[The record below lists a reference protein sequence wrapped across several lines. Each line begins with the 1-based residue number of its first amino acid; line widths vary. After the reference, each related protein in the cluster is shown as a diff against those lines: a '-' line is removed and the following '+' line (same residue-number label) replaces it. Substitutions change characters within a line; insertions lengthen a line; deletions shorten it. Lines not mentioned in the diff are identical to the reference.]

1 MWFNFWTGGFLT
13 GLVLAKT
20 FQLLVL
26 PWPVLFFLL
35 ALLGLHSCRRQAW
48 LWAVCGFGC
57 GSFHNAPFPE
67 QPLAVVQS
75 TQHNPLQ
82 FFFSDLIVADASH
95 QRWQVRGYPESQ
107 GSVSDISA
115 KQRYFIF
122 ARPPNLHESNS
133 TVSAPAIVLKPRLHL
148 LHKTDNLTE
157 PVRSWIASITLGK
170 RQQLPRSLRD
180 SFRLLGLFHILVIS
194 GLHITIIAVAGKKI
208 IDLALRPLYI
218 VRLLTPITWILL
230 GKIISLLSCLL
241 ILLYGCMV
249 GFSPPAQRAVLIFI
263 VHQGYAWWES
273 DATLTQK
280 IKLVLFLQM
289 FFFPIGFLSDSLLLS
304 WGAYLIVLHCFQEVK
319 QAKSVGGRFA
329 ALLQGQLVITALI
342 LCFFKEL
349 SLLSIPLNI
358 LLLPLIPYIMLSGF
372 LLLLL
377 PRGDDSSY
385 LDRAV
390 TFVLSSTN
398 RKSCRNSL
406 YLQLVNRQHRQQ
418 CAATGCPV
426 RRFDHYGVKSK
437 RVCDEKRGR
446 VILGGTIEQ
455 QKLLG
460 RSKGSYR

>member
-20 FQLLVL
+20 FQLPVL
-26 PWPVLFFLL
+26 PWPLLVFMLVLLL
-35 ALLGLHSCRRQAW
+35 LRPCRRHTW
-48 LWAVCGFGC
+48 LWVVCGFGC

-82 FFFSDLIVADASH
+82 FFFSDLIVADVSH

-107 GSVSDISA
+107 GSVSYISA

-133 TVSAPAIVLKPRLHL
+133 TVSAPAVVLKPRLHL

-218 VRLLTPITWILL
+218 VRLLTPTTWILL
-230 GKIISLLSCLL
+230 GKIVSLSSCLL

-249 GFSPPAQRAVLIFI
+249 GFSSPAQRAVLIFI

-289 FFFPIGFLSDSLLLS
+289 FLFPIGFLSDSLLLS

-319 QAKSVGGRFA
+319 QAKSVGGRLA

-358 LLLPLIPYIMLSGF
+358 LLLPLIPYIMMSGF

-377 PRGDDSSY
+377 PAEMIA
-385 LDRAV
+385 AV
-390 TFVLSSTN
+390 WIEQSHLFFLKQIENLAEIASTYSWLTVNIGNSASLQVALFVVLIIMVLSRSAFVT
-398 RKSCRNSL
+398 
-406 YLQLVNRQHRQQ
+406 
-418 CAATGCPV
+418 
-426 RRFDHYGVKSK
+426 K
-437 RVCDEKRGR
+437 RE
-446 VILGGTIEQ
+446 IE
-455 QKLLG
+455 
-460 RSKGSYR
+460 RD